1 MSYDFSDTFYRY
13 IIECTKGF
21 VPENGIE
28 PIMQGERL
36 KACKPTL
43 QDEELKDKLYQNGLA
58 MKYVGEFETIKF
70 QSRHEGMIVRLT
82 QEELMDNFKMTW

>member
-1 MSYDFSDTFYRY
+1 MSVDYRDIFFRY

-36 KACKPTL
+36 KACKPTM
-43 QDEELKDKLYQNGLA
+43 QDEELKNRLYEGGMA
-58 MKYVGEFETIKF
+58 MRYIGEFETIELR
-70 QSRHEGMIVRLT
+70 SRYGGMLVSLT
-82 QEELMDNFKMTW
+82 QQELMDNFKMTW